1 MYVMKTLNVICHH
14 LKTMNVSAYLHT
26 GLISFFIRNK
36 AYVSAYL
43 QKYLYIVLYK
53 QYSKVVVFK
62 DRVKS
67 NSKIKLQCLMVEYAN
82 QMGQTPIILSSD
94 ESAFTILFFV
104 EELKRCLI

>member
-1 MYVMKTLNVICHH
+1 MKTLNVICHH

-62 DRVKS
+62 DRFKS
-67 NSKIKLQCLMVEYAN
+67 NSKIKLQCFNGGVCKSDGAN
-82 QMGQTPIILSSD
+82 PNY
-94 ESAFTILFFV
+94 FV
-104 EELKRCLI
+104 L